1 MRLAR
6 QARAERFRTAKTPD
20 RTSILEVKAASA
32 SGPFRSLVSW
42 AMDGLGMSAR
52 GITRAFRVAR
62 TIADLAGSGPIE
74 PLHFEEAIQFR
85 AAADLGEPGGA
96 GYSSR
101 ASEARNTEGDR

>member
-1 MRLAR
+1 MSLA
-6 QARAERFRTAKTPD
+6 
-20 RTSILEVKAASA
+20 EVKQASA

-62 TIADLAGSGPIE
+62 TIADLAGSGRIE

-85 AAADLGEPGGA
+85 AAADLSEPGAAGHSGPAPGA
-96 GYSSR
+96 R
-101 ASEARNTEGDR
+101 KIEETT